1 MQNIWSTEA
10 WAIVI
15 AAFTLTLTGFLTGE
29 WFVASLITLG
39 CYIAWLY
46 HRLLKLEQWIRK
58 GTKTS
63 EVYEDKG
70 FVGIII
76 RQLY

>member
-15 AAFTLTLTGFLTGE
+15 AASMLALLGILTGE
-29 WFVASLITLG
+29 WFIASLITLG

-46 HRLLKLEQWIRK
+46 YRLLKLEKWIRH

-63 EVYEDKG
+63 QVYKDQG
-70 FVGIII
+70 FVGIIDS
-76 RQLY
+76 